1 MLTGRATDPEL
12 FFKDKTSF
20 NEQMGEKEHWL
31 MSDPKTTNR
40 ASQEKFLGDIKNF
53 VANVWMPI
61 HPKGGKQVNLKT
73 FRRMTVALNPD
84 NKALEIL
91 RDMADSD
98 FDKVM
103 ILDFK
108 NAGKWSP
115 DGEAFGGLSWEDW
128 EAKMLSE
135 LPAFI
140 HWLLNE
146 YRVPEHMGINA
157 TTSSTT
163 TQRWNPSSPRRLSTR
178 YKPNC

>member
-1 MLTGRATDPEL
+1 MRRTANGSP
-12 FFKDKTSF
+12 TS
-20 NEQMGEKEHWL
+20 HSL
-31 MSDPKTTNR
+31 S
-40 ASQEKFLGDIKNF
+40 
-53 VANVWMPI
+53 ANVW
-61 HPKGGKQVNLKT
+61 HLV
-73 FRRMTVALNPD
+73 
-84 NKALEIL
+84 
-91 RDMADSD
+91 D

-115 DGEAFGGLSWEDW
+115 DGEAFGGFSWEDW